1 MRENIRKD
9 IIFLTFFSLA
19 RFLYYIRK
27 NNIDMEEI
35 YKKNWETLRGLVQ
48 EACNMNPGDTGHGM
62 KKAYCAISKL
72 MQLIE
77 EGEDEGIVF
86 KGGNFVKPVN
96 ILLIKN

>member
-1 MRENIRKD
+1 
-9 IIFLTFFSLA
+9 
-19 RFLYYIRK
+19 
-27 NNIDMEEI
+27 MEEI

-48 EACNMNPGDTGHGM
+48 EACKMNPGDTGHGM
-62 KKAYCAISKL
+62 KKAYCAVSKL